1 MSKPSIITLYV
12 VAFIVAVVFMY
23 GHGYYQGRNSQ
34 MTYEAALEVAKSQ
47 FTCRMEPK

>member
-1 MSKPSIITLYV
+1 MSKPAIITLYA
-12 VAFIVAVVFMY
+12 VALIVSVVFKY

-47 FTCRMEPK
+47 FTCRLGAK

>member
-1 MSKPSIITLYV
+1 MSKPAIITLYA
-12 VAFIVAVVFMY
+12 VALIVSVVFMY

-47 FTCRMEPK
+47 FTCKMTAK